1 MEILSMKNQQII
13 QKLDSVNEEID
24 FLEEV
29 VNRTSEI
36 EERLESLRTIRYELE
51 RELHYDQITTAPAN
65 QEGC

>member
-1 MEILSMKNQQII
+1 MKNQQII
-13 QKLDSVNEEID
+13 QKLDGVNEEIA

-29 VNRTSEI
+29 SNQTSEI

-51 RELHYDQITTAPAN
+51 KELHYDKITTAAAD

>member
-1 MEILSMKNQQII
+1 MKNQQII
-13 QKLDSVNEEID
+13 QKLDGVNEEIA

-29 VNRTSEI
+29 SNQTSEI

-51 RELHYDQITTAPAN
+51 KELHYDKITTAPAD

>member
-1 MEILSMKNQQII
+1 MKNQQII

>member
-1 MEILSMKNQQII
+1 MKNQQII

-51 RELHYDQITTAPAN
+51 KELHYDQITTAPAN